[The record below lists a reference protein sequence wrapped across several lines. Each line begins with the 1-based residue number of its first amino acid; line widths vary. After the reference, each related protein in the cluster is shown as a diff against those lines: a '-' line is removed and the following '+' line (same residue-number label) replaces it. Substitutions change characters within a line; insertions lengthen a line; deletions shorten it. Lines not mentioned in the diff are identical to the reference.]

1 MPQLIELLE
10 HHIQGLDDVAACT
23 VAIRSALVVGD
34 LDRLG
39 TVLEGLEAATDEAD
53 RRDTEHGVYLAGRG
67 LSLDMVPELDDP
79 DAGPRARRAVSARRE
94 RLRMVHAGAAA
105 TRVLAAETV
114 HHLGSIGGAAPPR
127 TAETTGHRFLVPE
140 VVS

>member
-1 MPQLIELLE
+1 MPQLIELIE

-39 TVLEGLEAATDEAD
+39 EVLQGLETATDEAD
-53 RRDTEHGVYLAGRG
+53 RRDTELGEYLAGRG
-67 LSLDMVPELDDP
+67 LSLDMLPELEDP
-79 DAGPRARRAVSARRE
+79 QSGPRARRAVSARRE
-94 RLRMVHAGAAA
+94 RLRMVQAAAAA

-114 HHLGSIGGAAPPR
+114 HHLGAVGGAAPAR
-127 TAETTGHRFLVPE
+127 TAQTAGHRFLVPE
-140 VVS
+140 VVR

>member
-39 TVLEGLEAATDEAD
+39 DVLQGLEAATAEAD
-53 RRDTEHGVYLAGRG
+53 RRDTELGEYLAGRG
-67 LSLDMVPELDDP
+67 LSLDMLPELDDP
-79 DAGPRARRAVSARRE
+79 ESGPRTRRAVSARRE
-94 RLRMVHAGAAA
+94 RLRMVHASAAA
-105 TRVLAAETV
+105 TRVLAADTV
-114 HHLGSIGGAAPPR
+114 HHLGSIGGAAPTR
-127 TAETTGHRFLVPE
+127 TAQTAGHGFLLPE
-140 VVS
+140 G